1 MDQNPAQPG
10 SGFGMY
16 QGIFITFEGS
26 EGSGKTTQAQMLKDY
41 LEKRSK
47 EVILVR
53 EPGGT
58 PVGEKLREILLE
70 SGEEIEIAPVTEAL
84 LFAAD
89 RAQLVSK
96 VVRPA
101 LERGSIVIGDR
112 FIDSS
117 LAYQGVARGCGLE
130 AVKNLNEW
138 ATDGLE
144 PNLTLFLDLPVAEG
158 LARVSKV
165 EPDRIESEKIEFH
178 ENVRSGYSMLQKIF
192 SYRYTVINASGTA
205 DEVHSLVISEVD
217 RTIS

>member
-1 MDQNPAQPG
+1 
-10 SGFGMY
+10 MY
-16 QGIFITFEGS
+16 QGVFITFEGS

-70 SGEEIEIAPVTEAL
+70 SGGEIEIAPVTEAL

-112 FIDSS
+112 YIDSS

-158 LARVSKV
+158 LARVSNV
-165 EPDRIESEKIEFH
+165 EADRIESEKIEFH

-192 SYRYTVINASGTA
+192 SYRYAVINASGTA
-205 DEVHSLVISEVD
+205 EEVHSLVISEVD
-217 RTIS
+217 KTIS

>member
-1 MDQNPAQPG
+1 
-10 SGFGMY
+10 MY

-205 DEVHSLVISEVD
+205 EEVHSLVISEVD
-217 RTIS
+217 KTIS